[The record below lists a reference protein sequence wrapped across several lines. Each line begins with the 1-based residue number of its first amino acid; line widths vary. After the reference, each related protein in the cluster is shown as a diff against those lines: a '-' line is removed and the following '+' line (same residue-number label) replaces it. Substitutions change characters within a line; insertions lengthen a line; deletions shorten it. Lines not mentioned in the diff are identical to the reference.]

1 MYNFRGS
8 INVPDKLL
16 LDRQLGTYIEH
27 DNNINSM
34 IFSVNNK
41 KTLELSSINGIGISG
56 DLGVTGNFDITG
68 NGIIGGDLSVTGDAL
83 ITGDLR
89 VDGALIT
96 MNVDNVVIEDPLI
109 KQAKNNTSDIID
121 IGHYGVYNDGTTR
134 FTGLVRDAS
143 DGAFKFFTG
152 ITSEPTTTVDFT
164 NPALSYANVQLNTLT
179 GATGIFTN
187 DFIVNTSDLFVDTTT
202 RFVGIGATSLTS
214 KLEVLADTI
223 NSDNETSFHGLR
235 IKTGSTDQ
243 SLFMGYDGTD
253 DIGYINCAKTG
264 SVTNLGLQTR
274 GGYVGIGITNPTNEL
289 EVIGTIGVSGNILP
303 LLTNEFDLGSTSSR
317 FNDLFLNG
325 SSIFLADSQISADN
339 TNDLQFKTGG
349 STKFQLSSTGE
360 ALLFATGVTEA
371 NSMMIFRKDVTTGV
385 TDNRY
390 INFEDGSTD
399 ILTAGT
405 ALGGIRVDTGGSL
418 VIDTV
423 SSIQLKENVRDNS
436 DECYDLVKTLRG
448 VKFDWKHGRAKD
460 CNGFIAE
467 EVKELYPTASGN
479 INGINTVSMGSFIPI
494 LWSALRKSQEKIE
507 EMDTKYNELAK
518 KYGYITLDN
527 TDNIDSSKYQSTSLE
542 EQENAEKLLEEN
554 NNNDEF
560 TLIMGGKLY
569 KRIDG
574 KYVLI
579 G

>member
-8 INVPDKLL
+8 INVPKQVI
-16 LDRQLGTYIEH
+16 LDRQLGSYIEH
-27 DNNINSM
+27 DNNTNTM
-34 IFSVNNK
+34 IFGVNGK
-41 KTLELSSINGIGISG
+41 KTLELSSINGIGISS
-56 DLGVTGNFDITG
+56 DLGVTGNLDITG

-109 KQAKNNTSDIID
+109 KQAKNNTADIID

-164 NPALSYANVQLNTLT
+164 NPALSYADVQLNTLT
-179 GATGIFTN
+179 GATGILTN
-187 DFIVNTSDLFVDTTT
+187 DFIVNTSDLFVDTTS

-214 KLEVLADTI
+214 KLEVLANTI

-235 IKTGSTDQ
+235 IKTGSTEQ
-243 SLFMGYDGTD
+243 SLLIGYDGTD
-253 DIGYINCAKTG
+253 DIGYINCAKSG
-264 SVTNLGLQTR
+264 NITNLGLQTR
-274 GGYVGIGITNPTNEL
+274 GGNVGIGITNPTNEL
-289 EVIGTIGVSGNILP
+289 EVIGSIGISGNFLP

-325 SSIFLADSQISADN
+325 SSIHLADTQLTADN
-339 TNDLQFKTGG
+339 TNDFQIKTGG

-371 NSMMIFRKDVTTGV
+371 NSMMIFRKDITTGV

-390 INFEDGSTD
+390 INFEDGSSD
-399 ILTAGT
+399 ILTPGT

-423 SSIQLKENVRDNS
+423 SSIVLKENVRDNS

-448 VKFDWKHGRAKD
+448 VKFDWKIGSKD

-467 EVKELYPTASGN
+467 EVKEHYPTASGN
-479 INGINTVSMGSFIPI
+479 INGTNTVSMGSFIPI

-507 EMDTKYNELAK
+507 QMDEKYNTLVK
-518 KYGYITLDN
+518 KYRCITLDN
-527 TDNIDSSKYQSTSLE
+527 TDHIDSTKYNTTSLE
-542 EQENAEKLLEEN
+542 EQEEAERKLEESN
-554 NNNDEF
+554 NSDEY